1 MLSKKRNGWLW
12 VVMLFAVCAVVY
24 GMLSSY
30 PRELAVY
37 SDELRYLDV
46 ARSLLQGRGLR
57 VRNMPSDYQKILYPL
72 CILPALLLKTTAA
85 QITAIGWLNAVY
97 MASAV
102 FPAYALARAMGMN
115 RRRTAFLVGVTAV
128 LPTMSAASTFMSETV
143 FLPLSLWQVYFFLR
157 AMLAEPKARVGWCAA
172 AGAFC
177 YLLYLNKEVA
187 LYYLIAWVLV
197 RTWVWWHD
205 KASWRAELKCRAAGQ
220 LSGLLS
226 AGQGDAVPRAGQ
238 LLQPDRLADGGAV
251 ALSAVCAGV
260 RRAVCRAGVLGVPG
274 AAAALRAAPS
284 A

>member
-1 MLSKKRNGWLW
+1 
-12 VVMLFAVCAVVY
+12 MLFAVCAVVY
-24 GMLSSY
+24 GVLSSY

-57 VRNMPSDYQKILYPL
+57 VRNMTSDYQKILYPL

-143 FLPLSLWQVYFFLR
+143 FLPLSLWQVYFFPAGDAGR
-157 AMLAEPKARVGWCAA
+157 AEGPRG
-172 AGAFC
+172 
-177 YLLYLNKEVA
+177 
-187 LYYLIAWVLV
+187 LV
-197 RTWVWWHD
+197 RGGGG
-205 KASWRAELKCRAAGQ
+205 R
-220 LSGLLS
+220 S
-226 AGQGDAVPRAGQ
+226 AT
-238 LLQPDRLADGGAV
+238 
-251 ALSAVCAGV
+251 C
-260 RRAVCRAGVLGVPG
+260 CI
-274 AAAALRAAPS
+274 
-284 A
+284 

>member
-24 GMLSSY
+24 GVLSSY

-85 QITAIGWLNAVY
+85 QISAIGWLNAVY

-128 LPTMSAASTFMSETV
+128 LPTMSAASTFMSEDGVSAAVAVAGV
-143 FLPLSLWQVYFFLR
+143 FFPAGDAGR
-157 AMLAEPKARVGWCAA
+157 AEGPRG
-172 AGAFC
+172 
-177 YLLYLNKEVA
+177 
-187 LYYLIAWVLV
+187 LV
-197 RTWVWWHD
+197 RGGGGVLLP
-205 KASWRAELKCRAAGQ
+205 AVSEQGGRA
-220 LSGLLS
+220 LLS
-226 AGQGDAVPRAGQ
+226 
-238 LLQPDRLADGGAV
+238 DRLGACAHVGLV
-251 ALSAVCAGV
+251 A
-260 RRAVCRAGVLGVPG
+260 
-274 AAAALRAAPS
+274 
-284 A
+284 

>member
-24 GMLSSY
+24 GVLSSY

-102 FPAYALARAMGMN
+102 FPASALARAMGMN

-197 RTWVWWHD
+197 RAWVWWHD
-205 KASWRAELKCRAAGQ
+205 
-220 LSGLLS
+220 
-226 AGQGDAVPRAGQ
+226 
-238 LLQPDRLADGGAV
+238 
-251 ALSAVCAGV
+251 
-260 RRAVCRAGVLGVPG
+260 
-274 AAAALRAAPS
+274 
-284 A
+284 